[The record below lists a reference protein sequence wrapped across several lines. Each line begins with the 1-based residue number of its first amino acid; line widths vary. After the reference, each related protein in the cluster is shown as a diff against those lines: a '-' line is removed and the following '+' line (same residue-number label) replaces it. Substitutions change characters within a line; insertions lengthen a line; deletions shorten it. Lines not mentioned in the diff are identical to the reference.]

1 MRFNAPLESGWKGFI
16 DIMVLELQGNWKK
29 GLACDL
35 HTLDSIYLGEDDH
48 GHKRWDTKRSEM
60 GQLVYDLKYGN
71 NKSAIAKII
80 DLIHEKIKGI
90 EKFEIIVPIPSTKM
104 DRLFQPVEEIAK
116 ALGSYHKI
124 EVINALTK
132 EAGGAEL
139 KNMDDPEERKNLLEK
154 SMKLA
159 KKHDF
164 SSKNVLLLDD
174 LFRSGATSM
183 AATKILYEQAN
194 AETVCVLT
202 MTKTRS
208 KQ

>member
-1 MRFNAPLESGWKGFI
+1 MVF
-16 DIMVLELQGNWKK
+16 VLEGNWKK

-48 GHKRWDTKRSEM
+48 GHKHWDNKRSEM

-71 NKSAIAKII
+71 DKSAIAKII
-80 DLIHEKIKGI
+80 DLIHQNIKGI
-90 EKFEIIVPIPSTKM
+90 EKFDIIVPMPPTKM
-104 DRLFQPVEEIAK
+104 DRSFQPVEEIAK
-116 ALGSYHKI
+116 ALGAYHKI

-139 KNMDDPEERKNLLEK
+139 KDMHDPEERKNLLEK

-159 KKHDF
+159 KNYDF
-164 SSKNVLLLDD
+164 SGKKVLLLDD
-174 LFRSGATSM
+174 LFQSGATSM

-194 AETVCVLT
+194 AQIVCVLT

>member
-1 MRFNAPLESGWKGFI
+1 MNFRL
-16 DIMVLELQGNWKK
+16 VGNWKK

-35 HTLDSIYLGEDDH
+35 HTLDSTYLGEDDYGKKH
-48 GHKRWDTKRSEM
+48 WDTKRSEM
-60 GQLVYDLKYGN
+60 GQLVYDLKYCN

-80 DLIHEKIKGI
+80 DLIHQKIKGF
-90 EKFEIIVPIPSTKM
+90 EKIDIIVPIPSTKM

-116 ALGSYHKI
+116 ALGAYHKI

-132 EAGGAEL
+132 EAGGTEL
-139 KNMDDPEERKNLLEK
+139 KNVDDPEVRKELLEK

-159 KKHDF
+159 GKYDFFGKK
-164 SSKNVLLLDD
+164 VLLLDD
-174 LFRSGATSM
+174 LFRSGATLM

-194 AETVCVLT
+194 AETVYVLT